1 MGMKTQLMI
10 EDQSVKTPSGF
21 IVTPSEALSDTN
33 ANPSSPTPSYEFLN
47 PKKKLKVESWIKN
60 SKNVDL
66 LADSDIEFKEEI
78 EEGEEGEW
86 LDIEEPLD
94 LVDTCEESVY
104 ESLIKEMPRCS
115 LNYDF
120 RIEKGDPRNLKIHCM
135 IGHKLIAN
143 AYIDV
148 ALPMNI
154 MSLAHYNSI
163 RKNRYEYRGQNFVG
177 LGKDMHVFVGSLT
190 CLAINRKHGLMTFT
204 NGIREVTF
212 KTPYKDP
219 KRSELTSEGHDL
231 LSSRVILSEDDYD
244 RGCRKSSD
252 LENEFYRGTIK
263 LGPEYRTGLDESSSS
278 GRDENQRGVTKLLQ
292 EILSGLAC
300 RKFSG
305 KKKYSLQNVE
315 TVSGS

>member
-1 MGMKTQLMI
+1 M
-10 EDQSVKTPSGF
+10 E
-21 IVTPSEALSDTN
+21 N
-33 ANPSSPTPSYEFLN
+33 ANPSSPTPSCEFLD
-47 PKKKLKVESWIKN
+47 PKKKLEVESWIEN

-66 LADSDIEFKEEI
+66 LADSDSEFEEEI

-120 RIEKGDPRNLKIHCM
+120 RIEKGDPRNLKIPCM

-148 ALPMNI
+148 DLPMNI

-163 RKNRYEYRGQNFVG
+163 RKNRYEYRGQNFIG
-177 LGKDMHVFVGSLT
+177 IGKDMHVFVGSLIFGRPFIEEA

-204 NGIREVTF
+204 DGIREVTF

-219 KRSELTSEGHDL
+219 ERSELTSEGHDL

-244 RGCRKSSD
+244 RGCRKPSD
-252 LENEFYRGTIK
+252 LENKFYIGTIK
-263 LGPEYRTGLDESSSS
+263 LEPEYRTKLDESSSS
-278 GRDENQRGVTKLLQ
+278 GRVENQGGVTEQ
-292 EILSGLAC
+292 A
-300 RKFSG
+300 FV
-305 KKKYSLQNVE
+305 KYASMHAN
-315 TVSGS
+315 